1 MFFLQILLTLYSLS
15 APNYIQAVPI
25 IFVVDSFYIFGGR
38 HNDTDS
44 SIIGRLDE
52 HENWSS
58 VGEMLTA
65 RRGHNV
71 IFDGSSFIIVG
82 GYNGTFKSET
92 CTMQNGAIS
101 CEEQALTLT
110 DHTHYPEVFLV
121 SPSFCKQIP

>member
-1 MFFLQILLTLYSLS
+1 M
-15 APNYIQAVPI
+15 PI
-25 IFVVDSFYIFGGR
+25 IFVVDSFFIFGGR

-92 CTMQNGAIS
+92 CTMQNNAMS
-101 CEEQALTLT
+101 CQQQALTLT